1 MTNNTR
7 RYDLDALRAVAM
19 LLGIVLHGALSFVPG
34 AGFIWGVQDIE
45 SKPWFGVLLSSIHGW
60 RMPLFFLVS
69 GFFTAMLW
77 KKRGIW
83 ALLKHRSLRIL
94 LPLVI
99 GMCTIVPLNWVVNFY
114 VRANGPEFNPWTPVV
129 ATLTEAKGTK
139 LQTDGEEVDI
149 FTAVVLSD
157 VEQIERYI
165 ERGGDLEK
173 RDPSGSTPLQV
184 ACLFGRDE
192 AAITLIR
199 AGADLEATN
208 DSGDTVASLLELDW
222 KTTAGI
228 AGMFRIPIVETELL
242 AGRSKIIQVLNTEFQ
257 EESPFSESVGEVE
270 IFAAVCF
277 SNTGEVL
284 RYIAEGGD
292 LNKKDSSGSTP
303 LHLACLFGRSDAAIA
318 LIRAGADPDAKNIE
332 GETPEDLLKLDW
344 GTTSWIAGKF
354 EIPVQKEQ
362 LFEEREKIASVLEAE
377 YGRKP
382 KMARQRSEF
391 EELFEGINFLLF
403 YLPVWHH
410 LWFLYFLCW
419 FVGGFAIIV
428 SLATGFKLRPIPRKL
443 ITGWWRYLWLIPL
456 TSVLQ
461 FFMVEPDGFGPDTS
475 LGLLPLP
482 AVFIYYAI
490 FFGYGA
496 LYFSSDD
503 EQVAVGRWWW
513 LKIAIGLAIVFPMGL
528 TMRASE
534 GLLDRVLFSIV
545 QVSFAWLMTFGLLGL
560 FYRFFSTNRPWVRY
574 LSDASY
580 WMYLIHIPFIVLV
593 QYWVS
598 RWQFPASLK
607 FAFVCTFTT
616 IILLMSYQALV
627 RWTYIG
633 LLLNGRM
640 VPWKKPNG

>member
-19 LLGIVLHGALSFVPG
+19 LLGIVLHGALSFIPG
-34 AGFIWGVQDIE
+34 LGMIWGVQDIE
-45 SKPWFGVLLSSIHGW
+45 SKPWFGVLNSSIHGW

-99 GMCTIVPLNWVVNFY
+99 GMFTIVPLNWVVNFY
-114 VRANGPEFNPWTPVV
+114 VRANAPEFNPWTPVV
-129 ATLTEAKGTK
+129 ARVTE
-139 LQTDGEEVDI
+139 GERPAVQEGDTEVDI
-149 FTAVVLSD
+149 FSAVVLSNLD
-157 VEQIERYI
+157 EIEAYI
-165 ERGGDLEK
+165 DRGGDLEK

-192 AAITLIR
+192 AAIALIQ
-199 AGADLEATN
+199 AGADVEARN
-208 DSGDTVASLLELDW
+208 DKGDTIEAFLQLDW

-228 AGMFRIPIVETELL
+228 AGMFRIPVVEDEVLE
-242 AGRSKIIQVLNTEFQ
+242 GRRNIIRVLKSENKAEMP
-257 EESPFSESVGEVE
+257 SPEAVGEVE

-277 SNTGEVL
+277 SNTDEVR

-303 LHLACLFGRSDAAIA
+303 LHLACLFGRSDAALA
-318 LIRAGADPDAKNIE
+318 LIEAGADLDARNSE
-332 GETPEDLLKLDW
+332 GEIPEDLLGLDW
-344 GTTSWIAGKF
+344 ETTSWIAGEF
-354 EIPVQKEQ
+354 EIPVEKEQ
-362 LFEEREKIASVLEAE
+362 LFEEREKIAYVLNGE
-377 YGRKP
+377 YGRKAEVARP
-382 KMARQRSEF
+382 KNELEEF
-391 EELFEGINFLLF
+391 VGGVVFLLF
-403 YLPVWHH
+403 YFPFWMH

-428 SLATGFKLRPIPRKL
+428 SLARGFKLRPIPRKL

-456 TSVLQ
+456 TSVPQ

-503 EQVAVGRWWW
+503 EKVAVGRWWW
-513 LKIAIGLAIVFPMGL
+513 LKILIGLAVVFPLGL
-528 TMRASE
+528 MMRRPE
-534 GLLDRVLFSIV
+534 GILDRVLFSLI

-560 FYRFFSTNRPWVRY
+560 FHRFFSTYRFWVRY
-574 LSDASY
+574 VSDASY
-580 WMYLIHIPFIVLV
+580 WMYLIHVPFIVLV

-598 RWQFPASLK
+598 RWQFPAALK

-640 VPWKKPNG
+640 IPWRRED